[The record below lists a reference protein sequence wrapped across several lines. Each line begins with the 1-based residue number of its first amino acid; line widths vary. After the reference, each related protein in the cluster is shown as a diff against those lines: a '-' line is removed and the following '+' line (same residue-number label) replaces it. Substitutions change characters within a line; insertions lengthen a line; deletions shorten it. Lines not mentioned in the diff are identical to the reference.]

1 MILIKNKLENLYLN
15 PNNTIFKLVNF
26 IRKKQKTIQAFMLF
40 TLILLPILYIIKIHL
55 DINQLLEK
63 IGEQN
68 VNLTHQKNLYNQLF
82 DKVKY
87 KKTENNLTNIN
98 MTIQKIAQKHHLN
111 IDNLNW
117 NLEQGKSIELKI
129 TADSHSLFNF
139 INDLNQIDY
148 LKYHLLTLTKSAEDR
163 KVELTTTLVVLA
175 NKE

>member
-15 PNNTIFKLVNF
+15 PNSTIFKVVNF
-26 IRKKQKTIQAFMLF
+26 IRKNQKTIQAFIFF

-82 DKVKY
+82 DKVKS

-98 MTIQKIAQKHHLN
+98 TTIQKIAQKHHLN

-139 INDLNQIDY
+139 INDLNQIGY
-148 LKYHLLTLTKSAEDR
+148 LKYHLLTLTKSTEDR

>member
-15 PNNTIFKLVNF
+15 PNSNIFKLVNS
-26 IRKKQKTIQAFMLF
+26 IRKNQKAIQAFIFF
-40 TLILLPILYIIKIHL
+40 TLILLPILYISKTHL
-55 DINQLLEK
+55 YINQILEK
-63 IGEQN
+63 IGNQN
-68 VNLTHQKNLYNQLF
+68 INLIHQKNLYNQLF
-82 DKVKY
+82 DKVKS
-87 KKTENNLTNIN
+87 KKSENNLTNIN
-98 MTIQKIAQKHHLN
+98 TTIQKTAQKHHLN

-163 KVELTTTLVVLA
+163 KVELTATLVVLA